1 MKRLSAVVIGAGDRG
16 MRAYAPYALKFP
28 HKLEIVDVVEVN
40 PERRKQF
47 QKMYALDDRACY

>member
-1 MKRLSAVVIGAGDRG
+1 